1 MFKIQ
6 IGCNTMSIFAI
17 INSLY
22 GDYLSCKETSRRI
35 FTLRVN
41 CVYPYKQLFDWSI
54 MECCSLYGSDW
65 HTFVFF
71 IGTVTVQVVKAAYTK
86 GTTVYCIM

>member
-1 MFKIQ
+1 
-6 IGCNTMSIFAI
+6 MSIFAI

-65 HTFVFF
+65 HTFVFLSGQSRYKQF
-71 IGTVTVQVVKAAYTK
+71 ILKVQLFIV
-86 GTTVYCIM
+86 